1 MPNMAVG
8 STPGSQGAP
17 GASLWERGLEFI
29 HEYSLGVFALL
40 FLFVAGSGVQ
50 VASVYLSSHIPSIPL
65 AVSSIHIPAV
75 PHQGP
80 NMTVASNQLA
90 ASLQHLASQPLSL
103 IIDGKTV
110 PVSPEAIT
118 SWLQV
123 VNDKTKSVSY
133 IHVNAAAIAATMTD
147 MTKPFLKAPVNPITI
162 TRADGS
168 TSVIGNG
175 KNGVSLGDSSQL
187 QKQLA
192 QNLLGAKGMQLNI
205 PLQSL
210 PFQAV
215 SAATVD
221 KIIEVNIVSK
231 EMWVYDKGVMT
242 RSFLISAGAPATPTP
257 IGQYQ
262 IYQKLA
268 VQDMKGFNANGTKYF
283 QPHVHWI
290 NYFLPGGYAVH
301 GVYWHPLSWFG
312 ANNSSHGCVGL
323 SDSDAEWVYDWAPIG
338 TTVITHT

>member
-1 MPNMAVG
+1 MPNMAMG
-8 STPGSQGAP
+8 SSPGNQGGSVLSP
-17 GASLWERGLEFI
+17 WKRGLEFT
-29 HEYSLGVFALL
+29 HQYSLGAFALL
-40 FLFVAGSGVQ
+40 FLLVAGSGVQ
-50 VASVYLSSHIPSIPL
+50 VAAAYLTTHIPSIPL
-65 AVSSIHIPAV
+65 ASSGIHVPAT

-80 NMTVASNQLA
+80 NMTVATAQLA
-90 ASLQHLASQPLSL
+90 ASLQHISSQPLSL
-103 IIDGKTV
+103 IIGDETV

-123 VNDKTKSVSY
+123 VNDKAKSVSY
-133 IHVNAAAIAATMTD
+133 VHVNAGAITATFND
-147 MTKPFLKAPVNPITI
+147 MTKPFRKARVNPITI
-162 TRADGS
+162 SRPDGS
-168 TSVIGNG
+168 TSLIGNG
-175 KNGVSLGDSSQL
+175 RNGVSFGDSSHL

-192 QNLLGAKGMQLNI
+192 QSLLSAKGMQVTI
-205 PLQSL
+205 PTQSL

-215 SAATVD
+215 SATSVD
-221 KIIEVNIVSK
+221 KLIEVNIATK
-231 EMWVYDKGVMT
+231 EMWTYDKGVLT
-242 RSFLISAGAPATPTP
+242 RSFLVSAGAPATPTP
-257 IGQYQ
+257 VGQYQ

-312 ANNSSHGCVGL
+312 VNNSSHGCVGL
-323 SDSDAEWVYDWAPIG
+323 SDADAEWVYDWAPIG